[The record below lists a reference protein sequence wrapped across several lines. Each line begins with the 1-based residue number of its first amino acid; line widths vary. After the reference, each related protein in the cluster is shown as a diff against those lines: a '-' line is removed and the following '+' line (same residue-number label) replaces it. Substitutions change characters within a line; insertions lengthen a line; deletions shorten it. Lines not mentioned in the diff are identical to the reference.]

1 MKLLPAQMLSQKVR
15 DELAPFCERIAVAG
29 SIRRERPEVNDIDL
43 LLIPKEGQLDKII
56 ERVSRNCEQ
65 LYGRHLTSQNL
76 KFKFKSG
83 FEMDL
88 FIAKAETA
96 DLVSRTPG
104 NWGAVLLCRTGSMV
118 HNQQLCSHAIRKG
131 LKFAPYKGVVR
142 PVRNEE
148 THPLGAKMVD
158 FEEKLIAS
166 ESEAEIYA
174 ALGLEYLEPTNRE
187 VLPLP
192 AMEKQIAPV

>member
-1 MKLLPAQMLSQKVR
+1 MLSQKVR
-15 DELAPFCERIAVAG
+15 DELAPFCERIAIAG
-29 SIRRERPEVNDIDL
+29 SIRRERPEVNDMDIV
-43 LLIPKEGQLDKII
+43 LIPKEGQLDKIVD
-56 ERVSRNCEQ
+56 RVTRNCEQ
-65 LYGRHLTSQNL
+65 VYGRHLTPQNL

-88 FIAKAETA
+88 FIAKAEVV

-142 PVRNEE
+142 PIRAMRIAGGFVDGDFGEE
-148 THPLGAKMVD
+148 
-158 FEEKLIAS
+158 LIAS

-174 ALGLEYLEPTNRE
+174 ALGFDYLEPTNRE

-192 AMEKQIAPV
+192 AMEKQMTAA